1 MRQGLELLI
10 KGVFFVSQCKL
21 GVTKTTTTSHPY
33 SFPTSLSPAE
43 DSTQQRG
50 VEALR
55 RGEASLHLPDRH
67 LVLGGGAEQR
77 EATRDRTED
86 LGRVGHGSH
95 TQTILT
101 EGQDRQ
107 GRPVQLGR
115 DGNYRWRDEGGQKDT
130 CFQPY
135 ALFVS
140 DKKVQQQ
147 QKLDA

>member
-1 MRQGLELLI
+1 MSWGPDLTQ
-10 KGVFFVSQCKL
+10 KKNNS
-21 GVTKTTTTSHPY
+21 KTYITRSH
-33 SFPTSLSPAE
+33 FPIFLSPAE

-95 TQTILT
+95 TETLLT
-101 EGQDRQ
+101 DGQSRQ

-115 DGNYRWRDEGGQKDT
+115 DRNWEEMKKVLRLFASKLKLTFRL
-130 CFQPY
+130 F
-135 ALFVS
+135 ALFLSWVKS
-140 DKKVQQQ
+140 VT
-147 QKLDA
+147 